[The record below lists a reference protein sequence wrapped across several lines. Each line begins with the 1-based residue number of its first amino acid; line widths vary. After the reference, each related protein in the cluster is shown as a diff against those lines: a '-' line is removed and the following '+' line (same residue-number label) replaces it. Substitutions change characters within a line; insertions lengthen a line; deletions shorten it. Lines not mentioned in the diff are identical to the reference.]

1 MSRDINY
8 EKGRFKEGIIII
20 IIVKSRSTWT
30 KWTYKL
36 SNVILSQYF
45 TNTLRNNPIT
55 FFWLITLFKMTQQN
69 ARSISKNRTYQVWA
83 PTTWRKMKQESR
95 KVAFFLY
102 CIWATF
108 VLVLYS
114 LLPYLSGIEKMQ
126 IHFPELNI
134 RQKDS
139 SQLSQKNPHPSSS
152 N

>member
-102 CIWATF
+102 CIRATF

-114 LLPYLSGIEKMQ
+114 LLPYLSGTEKMQ